1 MPTTKQR
8 RGRQADDCRGSR
20 WTWVVVGIG
29 LASLLWPT
37 SRADARLLDVTG
49 ETSLEYRLLNVNA
62 GSKNTSSNDLRETVR
77 ASTNGEL
84 FRDAIGRYQLSVD
97 FVNDN
102 YSNASLPWQGSG
114 KGNTQVV
121 GFFASATLLPRRMP
135 VSLTFQRVTQDQESN
150 GGTST
155 IPGVNYLTSGSITTT
170 TMGLG
175 WALPRIWKLPQ
186 MQLNLYY
193 SRVETGGCPA
203 PKLRRPPMPP
213 LTYPGCQDTYKTYGG
228 SLSAMD
234 QYPSRYV
241 IKNTVLT
248 WSLVFSSIQ
257 SFGDNQGTGG
267 LNVGGRIAADTQW
280 SPVLTSN
287 LRGSYTT
294 NVSRQTPTVPGGI
307 SSATSAGATVNYRPS
322 LKLTSSVSYD
332 YAKDVYDRHVLGGR
346 VFYRPTPQFDITGL
360 LLGSLYNLSPA
371 RVLTGSGSG
380 TVVYRPIL
388 NLSTMFSAT
397 LGDNVTTNSAALES
411 RSQTFFQNYGASMNY
426 FKVYDLVRVNTGAG
440 IGVAN
445 VTGSGDNTTTVSG
458 NWLAQ
463 VTNTKTQYV
472 AVTGS
477 YNGFYQQSSG
487 NIDNLTNAVRVDATS
502 SYFRELLFRGDV
514 LTLYGSAS
522 DQATTQTANNNQLI
536 DLSANAR
543 YGWQGIGFG
552 TGYAMHLSTTRGE
565 DYDAYFVE
573 MQWAVP
579 PLVRNMS
586 LLLHGRYYEQ
596 LMRDQTQPD
605 QTTAVADVTGGYQ
618 IGLVILS
625 LQYQFNYYDASAS
638 TLSHNLYM
646 KLTRRFSF

>member
-8 RGRQADDCRGSR
+8 RGRQADDCRGGR
-20 WTWVVVGIG
+20 WTWVVAGIG
-29 LASLLWPT
+29 LASLLWTT
-37 SRADARLLDVTG
+37 SHADARLLDISG
-49 ETSLEYRLLNVNA
+49 ETSLEFRLLNVNA

-97 FVNDN
+97 FINDDFT
-102 YSNASLPWQGSG
+102 NASLPWQGSG
-114 KGNTQVV
+114 KGNTQVF

-135 VSLTFQRVTQDQESN
+135 VSLTFQRVTQDQETD

-155 IPGVNYLTSGSITTT
+155 VPGVNYLTSSSTTTT

-186 MQLNLYY
+186 VQLNLYY
-193 SRVETGGCPA
+193 SRVETHGCPVG
-203 PKLRRPPMPP
+203 
-213 LTYPGCQDTYKTYGG
+213 YPGCQQTFKTYGG

-257 SFGDNQGTGG
+257 DFGDNQGTGG
-267 LNVGGRIAADTQW
+267 LNVGGRITADTQW
-280 SPVLTSN
+280 SPILTSN
-287 LRGSYTT
+287 LRASYTT
-294 NVSRQTPTVPGGI
+294 NVSRQTSTVPGGI
-307 SSATSAGATVNYRPS
+307 ATATAAGATVNYRPS

-360 LLGSLYNLSPA
+360 LLGSLYDLTPA
-371 RVLTGSGSG
+371 RVLTGTGSG

-397 LGDNVTTNSAALES
+397 LGDNVTTNSAASES
-411 RSQTFFQNYGASMNY
+411 RSQAFFQNYAASMNY
-426 FKVYDLVRVNTGAG
+426 FKLYDLVRVNTGAG

-445 VTGSGDNTTTVSG
+445 VSGSGDNTTTVSG

-463 VTNTKTQYV
+463 VNNTKTQYV
-472 AVTGS
+472 AVTGT

-487 NIDNLTNAVRVDATS
+487 SIDNLTNTVRVDATS

-522 DQATTQTANNNQLI
+522 DQATTQTSANDQLI
-536 DLSANAR
+536 DLTANAR
-543 YGWQGIGFG
+543 YGWQGVGFG
-552 TGYAMHLSTTRGE
+552 TGYAMHLSTSNGE

-579 PLVRNMS
+579 PPVRNMS

-596 LMRDQTQPD
+596 LMRDHTQPN

-618 IGLVILS
+618 IGLVIFS
-625 LQYQFNYYDASAS
+625 LQYQFNYYDSSAS
-638 TLSHNLYM
+638 TLSHNLYL

>member
-1 MPTTKQR
+1 M
-8 RGRQADDCRGSR
+8 RGRRVDDCLGSR
-20 WTWVVVGIG
+20 WTWVVSGIV
-29 LASLLWPT
+29 LASLLWPA

-49 ETSLEYRLLNVNA
+49 EVSLEFRLLNVNA
-62 GSKNTSSNDLRETVR
+62 GSTSTSTNDLRETVR
-77 ASTNGEL
+77 AGTNGEL
-84 FRDAIGRYQLSVD
+84 FRDAIGRYQLSLD

-102 YSNASLPWQGSG
+102 YSNSTTPWLGSG

-121 GFFASATLLPRRMP
+121 GFFGSATLFPRWMP

-150 GGTST
+150 GGTT
-155 IPGVNYLTSGSITTT
+155 PGVSYLTSSSTTT
-170 TMGLG
+170 TTYGLA

-186 MQLNLYY
+186 VQLNLYY
-193 SRVETGGCPA
+193 SRVETHGCPVG
-203 PKLRRPPMPP
+203 
-213 LTYPGCQDTYKTYGG
+213 YQGCQQTFKTFGG

-248 WSLVFSSIQ
+248 WSVVFSSLQ
-257 SFGDNQGTGG
+257 DFGDNQGTGG
-267 LNVGGRIAADTQW
+267 LNVGGRMTADTQW

-287 LRGSYTT
+287 LRASYTT
-294 NVSRQTPTVPGGI
+294 NVSRQTSVVPGGI
-307 SSATSAGATVNYRPS
+307 ASSTAAGLTINYRPS
-322 LKLTSSVSYD
+322 LKLTSTLISYD
-332 YAKDVYDRHVLGGR
+332 YFKDVYDRHVLASS

-360 LLGSLYNLSPA
+360 LMGTQYDLSPA
-371 RVLTGSGSG
+371 KVFTGTGGG

-388 NLSTMFSAT
+388 NLSTTFSAT
-397 LGDNVTTNSAALES
+397 LGGNRTTNSAAS
-411 RSQTFFQNYGASMNY
+411 KSPTQIFFQNYGASMNY
-426 FKVYDLVRVNTGAG
+426 FKLFELVRVNTGAG

-445 VTGSGDNTTTVSG
+445 TTGSGINTTTVNS

-487 NIDNLTNAVRVDATS
+487 NVDITTNAIRVDATS

-522 DQATTQTANNNQLI
+522 DQATMQTAANNQLI
-536 DLSANAR
+536 DLSADAR
-543 YGWQGIGFG
+543 YGWQGVGVG
-552 TGYAMHLSTTRGE
+552 TGYAVHISTSQGE

-579 PLVRNMS
+579 PPMRNMS
-586 LLLHGRYYEQ
+586 LMLHGRYYEQ
-596 LMRDQTQPD
+596 LMRDQTQPN

-618 IGLVILS
+618 VGLVMFS
-625 LQYQFNYYDASAS
+625 LQYQLNYYDASTS